1 MEATGLDV
9 GVLLHE
15 GALSEQVQESRRELL
30 ERRRARLVAT
40 ATATMSVSAT
50 GSATVSVSAGAGAN
64 LLGCVEGVLVM
75 RAGWIAPWLD
85 AEQRSALRHHLTC
98 TARGEGLAGEG
109 LAGGWSC
116 GAGSCPLCSGVDDCC
131 GYDTATRCLTEVDAI
146 SAGLIRH
153 LVSQRADAGYPARVL
168 TLATPEVVAQAQGR
182 LAQALDLLAAYVPWW
197 DALREST
204 ARRLV
209 LFESP
214 HLLGFSSPLVPQTLF
229 VNATCDV
236 LRLAERLVH
245 EATHLQVYDAQDV
258 LRFTDAPGTLLIS
271 SPLRADRRPVL
282 GVLHATVVSA
292 RVVAA
297 MRAVSSGA
305 DGELAASASAVAA
318 RVTASVVAGSAELLA
333 NGQLTSAG
341 KALVC
346 SLDDVVTG

>member
-9 GVLLHE
+9 GVLLHQ
-15 GALSEQVQESRRELL
+15 GALSERVQESRRELL
-30 ERRRARLVAT
+30 GQRCARLDGAAT
-40 ATATMSVSAT
+40 ANADLI
-50 GSATVSVSAGAGAN
+50 GRI
-64 LLGCVEGVLVM
+64 EGVLVM
-75 RAGWIAPWLD
+75 RAGWLAPWLG
-85 AEQRSALRHHLTC
+85 AEQRSALRHHLTG
-98 TARGEGLAGEG
+98 TVRGEGP
-109 LAGGWSC
+109 AGGLTC
-116 GAGSCPLCSGVDDCC
+116 GVGTCPLCSEVSEQC
-131 GYDTATRCLTEVDAI
+131 GYDTATRCLTAVDAI
-146 SAGLIRH
+146 SAGLIGH
-153 LVSQRADAGYPARVL
+153 LVSQRADAGYPTRVL
-168 TLATPEVVAQAQGR
+168 TLATPAVVAQTEIR

-229 VNATCDV
+229 VNAACDV

-297 MRAVSSGA
+297 MRAVSSEA
-305 DGELAASASAVAA
+305 AGELAAGASEVAA
-318 RVTASVVAGSAELLA
+318 RVTASVVAGAAELLS
-333 NGQLTSAG
+333 NGQLTPVG
-341 KALVC
+341 QALVR
-346 SLDDVVTG
+346 SLDDVVGG